1 MSHEGVTG
9 IREGYDVVVIGG
21 GPAGSTCATILAQH
35 GRAVLQLE
43 KEHFPRFHIG
53 ESLMPLTYWS
63 FKRIGVLDRMR
74 ASPFVKKYS
83 VQFINDA
90 GRMSQPF
97 YFSQTHP
104 HESSQTWQVTRGVFD
119 EMMLNNAR
127 DHGVTVREGVLV
139 TDVLFDGPRAVGVR
153 LRGAAGGATRD
164 VAARVVVD
172 ASGGS
177 ALLARKLDLRRPD
190 PKLRKAAV
198 FAHFTGAYRDTGV
211 DEGATLVIH
220 VAQRRGWFWYIP
232 LENGIT
238 SVGVVG
244 DLDYLLKGRQGDP
257 ARILSE
263 EIDRCPGVKPRMEKA
278 TRVGEVHVLSDFSW
292 SARQC
297 AGDGW
302 VLIGDAFAFLDP
314 IYSSGLFLALASG
327 ERAADAVHAAL
338 TAGDVSAARLGD
350 WGGEFFRGLQAMRKL
365 VYAFYTD
372 GFSFGEFMRRHPE
385 TRKDLVG
392 LLIGDVFT
400 PAVENVFAPMSQM
413 IPLPEAAA
421 LDPPRAVAPP
431 GPRVAAP
438 GAAT

>member
-1 MSHEGVTG
+1 MSQASPAG
-9 IREGYDVVVIGG
+9 IRDAHEVVVIGG

-35 GRAVLQLE
+35 GRDVLLLE
-43 KEHFPRFHIG
+43 KERFPRFHIG
-53 ESLMPLTYWS
+53 ESLMPLTYWP
-63 FKRIGVLDRMR
+63 FKRVGILEKLRQ
-74 ASPFVKKYS
+74 SPFVKKYS
-83 VQFINDA
+83 VQFINEA

-97 YFSQTHP
+97 YFTQTHP
-104 HESSQTWQVTRGVFD
+104 HESSQTWQVTRSVFD
-119 EMMLNNAR
+119 QMMLDNAR
-127 DHGVTVREGVLV
+127 EHGVTVRESTLVREVRFEGGRATGVTLCE
-139 TDVLFDGPRAVGVR
+139 
-153 LRGAAGGATRD
+153 AAGGAERE

-172 ASGGS
+172 ASGGN
-177 ALLARKLDLRRPD
+177 ALLARKLNIRRPD

-198 FAHFTGAYRDTGV
+198 FAHFQDAYRDTGV

-220 VAQRRGWFWYIP
+220 VAERRGWFWYIP

-257 ARILSE
+257 ARVLDE
-263 EIDRCPGVKPRMEKA
+263 EIQRCPGVRPRMENA
-278 TRVGEVHVLSDFSW
+278 RRVGDVHVLSDFSW

-302 VLIGDAFAFLDP
+302 VLVGDAFAFLDP

-327 ERAADAVHAAL
+327 ERAADAIHAAL
-338 TAGDVSAARLGD
+338 AADDLSAARLGD
-350 WGGEFFRGLQAMRKL
+350 WGDEFFRGLQAMRKL
-365 VYAFYTD
+365 VYAYYSD

-400 PAVENVFAPMSQM
+400 PAVENVFGPMSRM
-413 IPLPEAAA
+413 IPLPDALG
-421 LDPPRAVAPP
+421 LDPPRPIAPP
-431 GPRVAAP
+431 ARAPAP
-438 GAAT
+438 GAVA